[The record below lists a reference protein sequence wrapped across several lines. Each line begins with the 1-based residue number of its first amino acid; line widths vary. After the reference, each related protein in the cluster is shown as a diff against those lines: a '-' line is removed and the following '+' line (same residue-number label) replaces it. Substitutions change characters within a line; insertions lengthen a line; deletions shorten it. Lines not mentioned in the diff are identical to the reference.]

1 MVDSSTDPAD
11 STLPPELE
19 RQIFEIAAD
28 SSLPVDMV
36 ALMLVAW
43 RVKTCVRLF
52 HLRRLNAIMAACTRV
67 THLFLHSNKKLE
79 SHELDA
85 LSSMPALRVLGIHV
99 SRLFNRKRAVLDF
112 THPVFCNVTHL
123 EVLDTEGYNVPWERL
138 VDIPN
143 LAHLAFSKMW
153 VYPMLVDTLRAH
165 RRQLEC
171 LVFLSSDF
179 RAIDVASRR
188 TEVWL
193 VMVKRCSNE
202 NWQWGALRGLDCW
215 RAADKFIAER
225 RASRVPSQSTTL
237 GAHSGAL
244 ILGIKAAQDDHLYHK
259 RTVDATGLRLEVDH
273 LSRVG
278 GLHQQTLVILP
289 VALER
294 SRAT

>member
-1 MVDSSTDPAD
+1 MKWYPT
-11 STLPPELE
+11 PELE
-19 RQIFEIAAD
+19 RQIFEIAANL
-28 SSLPVDMV
+28 SLPVDMA

-43 RVKTCVRLF
+43 RVKTCGPRDPHPGLPLFNAAALLRLIDEKRKTVLANTR
-52 HLRRLNAIMAACTRV
+52 HLIIQDPATP
-67 THLFLHSNKKLE
+67 HSLE

-202 NWQWGALRGLDCW
+202 NWQWGALTGLDCW

-225 RASRVPSQSTTL
+225 RASRVPSE
-237 GAHSGAL
+237 H
-244 ILGIKAAQDDHLYHK
+244 
-259 RTVDATGLRLEVDH
+259 
-273 LSRVG
+273 
-278 GLHQQTLVILP
+278 
-289 VALER
+289 
-294 SRAT
+294 